1 MITEPDFEPVTR
13 SKIGLMFRRLTLL
26 VWGLPAALGCEPHAP
41 DAERLQSPQAA
52 TTPSFENGIVR
63 IAERSLRFLEI
74 DDVNAEAG
82 RAAVRAPGQIV
93 FRDGAVAE
101 IGAPVAGRVSEIHV
115 RVGDRVEEG
124 ALLISLL
131 SPEAASARA
140 ASAAADAEV
149 RAARNELERQ
159 VRLREK
165 GLGVQRDEFE
175 AETRVME
182 AQAAAASAA
191 LAVAMLGDE
200 TGALVH
206 IRAPISGMI
215 LDRSAALGASVDPG
229 GETLLRIGDPAALW
243 LMVDVFVD
251 DLPLVQEGAGASI
264 EVATI
269 PHPLRGRVESVGAV
283 LQTQLRRAPVFIS
296 IDEQQ
301 SANVALRHGMYARA
315 QIEADVLHG
324 VMVPA
329 SSVVIRDGRWFATYV
344 EVREGGTEFEQRN
357 VVVGQVVDDY
367 VQVLS
372 GLEPG
377 ERIVVRGA
385 LLLDGTADLLQ

>member
-1 MITEPDFEPVTR
+1 MCR
-13 SKIGLMFRRLTLL
+13 RRLTLL
-26 VWGLPAALGCEPHAP
+26 VWGLPAILGCGLNPP
-41 DAERLQSPQAA
+41 DTESPRAA

-63 IAERSLRFLEI
+63 IAEPSLRFLEI

-101 IGAPVAGRVSEIHV
+101 IGTPVAGRVSEIHV
-115 RVGDRVEEG
+115 RVGDRVDEG
-124 ALLISLL
+124 TLLISLL

-182 AQAAAASAA
+182 AQASAASAS
-191 LAVAMLGDE
+191 LAVAMLGEE

-215 LDRSAALGASVDPG
+215 LDRSAALGASVEPG
-229 GETLLRIGDPAALW
+229 GEPLLRIGDPAALW

-251 DLPLVQEGAGASI
+251 DLPLVQAGAGASI

-269 PHPLRGRVESVGAV
+269 PRPLRGRVESVGAV

-301 SANVALRHGMYARA
+301 SANVSLRHGMYARA

-344 EVREGGTEFEQRN
+344 EVREGGRN
-357 VVVGQVVDDY
+357 SNSETWWWAKWSTITSKCSAAWNPANG
-367 VQVLS
+367 LS
-372 GLEPG
+372 SG
-377 ERIVVRGA
+377 ERCCWTERLIYSNRR
-385 LLLDGTADLLQ
+385 LLPFCERVEKFPCLHR